1 MAPPRPQAPCGMRA
15 APPFC
20 VYSEPPD
27 AGGSDRCW
35 RLRKGRRGQSPGT
48 AQKGGQEGPRWRRR
62 GCFRRQPFGRAAG
75 SAIAVA
81 SAASVPLVAP
91 GVPPTPTVCEALCW
105 DPAFV
110 GPVLRSRMDDGK
122 IRAVLDGD
130 ERKREGKKGLES
142 GGMRG
147 VVLNGVRTDSGAHG
161 RPLVAAVGRTGWGGG
176 GREPGT
182 GAGGT
187 ARVQV
192 GGPGVDRGVGR
203 SGQTWKRV
211 GRQTFHALSARFVF
225 TVAL

>member
-1 MAPPRPQAPCGMRA
+1 M
-15 APPFC
+15 
-20 VYSEPPD
+20 
-27 AGGSDRCW
+27 
-35 RLRKGRRGQSPGT
+35 
-48 AQKGGQEGPRWRRR
+48 
-62 GCFRRQPFGRAAG
+62 
-75 SAIAVA
+75 
-81 SAASVPLVAP
+81 PLVAP

-130 ERKREGKKGLES
+130 ERKREGKKGLKS

-211 GRQTFHALSARFVF
+211 GRQTFHALSAGFVF